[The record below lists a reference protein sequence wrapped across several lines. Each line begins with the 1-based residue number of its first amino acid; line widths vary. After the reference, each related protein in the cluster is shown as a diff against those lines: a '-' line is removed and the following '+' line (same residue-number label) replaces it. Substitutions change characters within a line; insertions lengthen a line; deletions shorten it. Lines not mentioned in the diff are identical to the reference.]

1 MEANET
7 TPSLSRSFRD
17 CIRLFRNFLLALHD
31 ENCRVVQLRQVDVTE
46 ISDQCGRAKI
56 WGDQMKADLPERAR
70 GSLDDTLRHD
80 NDLKGLVE
88 AIFMRLSGLLPTSIA
103 EKKYDPIL
111 GSDHDSISSVS
122 ADDSD
127 SDSGSGSGSGSDSE
141 ADGQPRRNRMPKIH
155 LLVQQITDQIR
166 SLYDLSSLLRRP
178 RITDKYIRSVNSK
191 SHTTASDTLPLMV
204 SFSKL
209 DESHIIEK
217 VLQWRGLTKSG
228 QSLSCEDE
236 TPAQERHSLATDD
249 VDDILWYCQRLARAN
264 TRRREQLQ
272 HWADHPYVA
281 TQDKLPSTQP
291 LPVLIKP
298 SLKGSGTKEESGS
311 QASTL
316 KPTSFKF
323 PQAGPKSTMSKQ
335 SFSTAAV
342 SDVHDTKTNARPR
355 TVYAPTSV
363 GQGRSNSVPDPPKT
377 QDGKTTFTC
386 PYCGITLESSEMQNR
401 QSWKRHVFR
410 DLRPYVCTFE
420 HCQNPDKLYVSRHE
434 WIYHE
439 LQIHRRKY
447 VCKDCPK
454 TYSSRT
460 EMSAHVQ
467 EHYGESI
474 SPAQLGVILDLCDQQ
489 DDGMNGE
496 KDECLVCGEEL
507 SFQALQRHLA
517 THMEDMALFVL
528 PNTQEGQD
536 MGGTNDSVQA
546 EQLRSRGKSGDSES
560 ETSSLGFSAAGDH
573 GQTSADFSKLLTSE
587 EAGYGSKF
595 THWNVT
601 DDPEVASLKVLV
613 QQLEDQDDGVRDAAV
628 EALGSHPALP
638 YEIIEAMGAKLGC
651 QDGEG
656 RTVLSWAAEKVRK
669 VTLERLIEK
678 GADFESRDANGWS
691 PLHYATSNGN
701 EAMVRVLLEVGAD
714 FECRNEDGW
723 SPLHFATNNGNE
735 AIVRLLLE
743 VGADVNSVDNLRWS
757 PLHFAANNSNEN
769 IVIMLLDMGADD
781 QIKDFEGDTPLS
793 LAAECGHEAV
803 VQLLREYAD
812 SPVSQQSLETDHSPP
827 HNAMD
832 VTDGNFLAEIDF
844 NSLPSLYKK
853 VGEGW
858 NAVFN
863 PKLQRDLDVDLVHVF
878 KHSSVVASVKFSHD
892 GMYIATGCNFTARIF
907 DIQTGEQVCVLGHN
921 APKEGEDMYIR
932 SVSFSPDDKCL
943 ATAAENK
950 IIYLWD
956 IKVGTILAQFEGH
969 EMDIYSVDF
978 APDGRSIL
986 SGAGDRTVRL
996 WDVDTGAN
1004 TLTVSAEDSAISV
1017 AFSSDMQLIAAG
1029 LGDKSVTIWE
1039 TSTGVRLTRLEGPEG
1054 HSDAVYSVA
1063 FSPDGETLVSAS
1075 LDKTIKVWQLDMPV
1089 RTRSKFEAK
1098 CIKTLRG
1105 HKDFVVSVA
1114 VTPDGYGLIS
1124 GSKDNSLQF
1133 WDPKTGKA
1141 QFMLQCHR
1149 NTIVSVATSPK
1160 GGMFATG
1167 SGDMEARVWS
1177 YV

>member
-1 MEANET
+1 MEAVLVNET
-7 TPSLSRSFRD
+7 TPSLSKSF
-17 CIRLFRNFLLALHD
+17 
-31 ENCRVVQLRQVDVTE
+31 
-46 ISDQCGRAKI
+46 
-56 WGDQMKADLPERAR
+56 
-70 GSLDDTLRHD
+70 
-80 NDLKGLVE
+80 ND
-88 AIFMRLSGLLPTSIA
+88 STSIA
-103 EKKYDPIL
+103 ERKYDPVL
-111 GSDHDSISSVS
+111 GSDQDSISSVS

-127 SDSGSGSGSGSDSE
+127 SDSGSGSDSDD
-141 ADGQPRRNRMPKIH
+141 DGQPRRNRMPKIR

-178 RITDKYIRSVNSK
+178 RITDKYIRSVSSK
-191 SHTTASDTLPLMV
+191 SPTATSDTLPLMV

-236 TPAQERHSLATDD
+236 APAQERHSLETDD

-272 HWADHPYVA
+272 HWADHPYVS
-281 TQDKLPSTQP
+281 TKDNLTSTQP
-291 LPVLIKP
+291 LPGLIKP
-298 SLKGSGTKEESGS
+298 TVKGSGTKEESGS

-355 TVYAPTSV
+355 TVYAPTDV

-377 QDGKTTFTC
+377 QDGKTTFPC

-410 DLRPYVCTFE
+410 DLRPYICTFE
-420 HCQNPDKLYVSRHE
+420 NCQNPDKLYVSRHE

-460 EMSAHVQ
+460 EMSAHIQ

-474 SPAQLGVILDLCDQQ
+474 SQAQLSVILDLCDQQ

-507 SFQALQRHLA
+507 SFLALQRHLA
-517 THMEDMALFVL
+517 THMEDMALFIL

-546 EQLRSRGKSGDSES
+546 EQLKSRGKPSDSMT

-613 QQLEDQDDGVRDAAV
+613 QQLEDQDEEVRDAAV
-628 EALGSHPALP
+628 KALGSHPALP
-638 YEIIEAMGAKLGC
+638 YEIIDAI
-651 QDGEG
+651 GESLERRHSNG
-656 RTVLSWAAEKVRK
+656 WTMLSWAAENGRE
-669 VTLERLIEK
+669 VTFERLIEK
-678 GADFESRDANGWS
+678 GADFESRDKDGWS
-691 PLHYATSNGN
+691 PLHHATHNGN

-714 FECRNEDGW
+714 FECRNKEGQSPLHFAAEDGSEAIVRLLLEVEADFNSVDNNGW
-723 SPLHFATNNGNE
+723 SPLHFAASDRREAIVGLLLEVGADFECRDASGRSPLQSAAESRSE

-743 VGADVNSVDNLRWS
+743 VGADFNSVDNDGWS
-757 PLHFAANNSNEN
+757 PLHFAANDGHEA
-769 IVIMLLDMGADD
+769 IVRILLEMGADD
-781 QIKDFEGDTPLS
+781 QIKDIEGDTPLS
-793 LAAECGHEAV
+793 LAARHEHEAV
-803 VQLLREYAD
+803 VQLLQEHAG
-812 SPVSQQSLETDHSPP
+812 SPVSYQSSETDHSTR
-827 HNAMD
+827 HNARD
-832 VTDGNFLAEIDF
+832 VTDENSLAEIDF
-844 NSLPSLYKK
+844 DSLPPLYKK
-853 VGEGW
+853 VGEDW

-878 KHSSVVASVKFSHD
+878 KHPSVVASVKFSHD
-892 GMYIATGCNFTARIF
+892 GMYIATGCNRTAQIF
-907 DIQTGEQVCVLGHN
+907 HIQTGEQVCVLNHN
-921 APKEGEDMYIR
+921 APKEDEDMYIR

-943 ATAAENK
+943 ATGAEQM

-956 IKVGTILAQFEGH
+956 IKTGTILSQFEGH
-969 EMDIYSVDF
+969 EQDVYSIDF
-978 APDGRSIL
+978 SPDGRSIV
-986 SGAGDRTVRL
+986 SGSGDRTVRL
-996 WDVDTGAN
+996 WDVDTRAN
-1004 TLTVSAEDSAISV
+1004 TLTLSTADGITSV
-1017 AFSSDMQLIAAG
+1017 AFSPDMQLIASG
-1029 LGDKSVTIWE
+1029 SLDKSVTVWE
-1039 TSTGVRLTRLEGPEG
+1039 NNTGVLLTRLEGAEG
-1054 HSDAVYSVA
+1054 HSDTVYSVA
-1063 FSPDGETLVSAS
+1063 FSPDGEIIVSAS
-1075 LDKTIKVWQLDMPV
+1075 LDKTIKTWKLDMPV
-1089 RTRSKFEAK
+1089 RTQTTCEGK
-1098 CIKTLRG
+1098 CVKTLRG

-1114 VTPDGYGLIS
+1114 VTPDGNGLIS
-1124 GSKDNSLQF
+1124 GSKDHSLQF
-1133 WDPKTGKA
+1133 WDPKTGIA
-1141 QFMLQCHR
+1141 QFMLQCHTM
-1149 NTIVSVATSPK
+1149 TIVSVATSPR

-1177 YV
+1177 YGPYQAEGA

>member
-1 MEANET
+1 
-7 TPSLSRSFRD
+7 
-17 CIRLFRNFLLALHD
+17 
-31 ENCRVVQLRQVDVTE
+31 
-46 ISDQCGRAKI
+46 
-56 WGDQMKADLPERAR
+56 
-70 GSLDDTLRHD
+70 
-80 NDLKGLVE
+80 
-88 AIFMRLSGLLPTSIA
+88 
-103 EKKYDPIL
+103 
-111 GSDHDSISSVS
+111 
-122 ADDSD
+122 
-127 SDSGSGSGSGSDSE
+127 
-141 ADGQPRRNRMPKIH
+141 
-155 LLVQQITDQIR
+155 
-166 SLYDLSSLLRRP
+166 
-178 RITDKYIRSVNSK
+178 
-191 SHTTASDTLPLMV
+191 
-204 SFSKL
+204 
-209 DESHIIEK
+209 
-217 VLQWRGLTKSG
+217 
-228 QSLSCEDE
+228 
-236 TPAQERHSLATDD
+236 
-249 VDDILWYCQRLARAN
+249 
-264 TRRREQLQ
+264 
-272 HWADHPYVA
+272 
-281 TQDKLPSTQP
+281 
-291 LPVLIKP
+291 
-298 SLKGSGTKEESGS
+298 
-311 QASTL
+311 
-316 KPTSFKF
+316 
-323 PQAGPKSTMSKQ
+323 
-335 SFSTAAV
+335 
-342 SDVHDTKTNARPR
+342 
-355 TVYAPTSV
+355 
-363 GQGRSNSVPDPPKT
+363 
-377 QDGKTTFTC
+377 
-386 PYCGITLESSEMQNR
+386 
-401 QSWKRHVFR
+401 
-410 DLRPYVCTFE
+410 
-420 HCQNPDKLYVSRHE
+420 
-434 WIYHE
+434 
-439 LQIHRRKY
+439 
-447 VCKDCPK
+447 
-454 TYSSRT
+454 
-460 EMSAHVQ
+460 
-467 EHYGESI
+467 
-474 SPAQLGVILDLCDQQ
+474 
-489 DDGMNGE
+489 
-496 KDECLVCGEEL
+496 
-507 SFQALQRHLA
+507 
-517 THMEDMALFVL
+517 
-528 PNTQEGQD
+528 
-536 MGGTNDSVQA
+536 
-546 EQLRSRGKSGDSES
+546 
-560 ETSSLGFSAAGDH
+560 
-573 GQTSADFSKLLTSE
+573 
-587 EAGYGSKF
+587 
-595 THWNVT
+595 
-601 DDPEVASLKVLV
+601 
-613 QQLEDQDDGVRDAAV
+613 
-628 EALGSHPALP
+628 
-638 YEIIEAMGAKLGC
+638 
-651 QDGEG
+651 
-656 RTVLSWAAEKVRK
+656 
-669 VTLERLIEK
+669 
-678 GADFESRDANGWS
+678 
-691 PLHYATSNGN
+691 
-701 EAMVRVLLEVGAD
+701 
-714 FECRNEDGW
+714 NEDGW

-793 LAAECGHEAV
+793 LAAEGGHEAV

-1029 LGDKSVTIWE
+1029 LGDKKRHDLGNQHRS
-1039 TSTGVRLTRLEGPEG
+1039 
-1054 HSDAVYSVA
+1054 
-1063 FSPDGETLVSAS
+1063 S

-1089 RTRSKFEAK
+1089 RTRSQFEAK

-1177 YV
+1177 YGPYQAEGA